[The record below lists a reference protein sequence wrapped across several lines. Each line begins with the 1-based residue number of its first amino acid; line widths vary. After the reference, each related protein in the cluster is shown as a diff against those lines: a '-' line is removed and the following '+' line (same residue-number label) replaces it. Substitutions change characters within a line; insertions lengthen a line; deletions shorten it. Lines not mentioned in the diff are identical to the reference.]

1 MPHELAIYEKL
12 WSDAISAF
20 ENGQPQIDPHLSDQ
34 TKDLRRGV
42 TLVFRPSPPVRD
54 AVADFIHRLAAIC
67 PGQHHYRPE
76 ELHVTVLSIISG
88 TELWRREIH
97 RLAACRRVIANVLN
111 AHHPFKFKFHG
122 VTASPGAV
130 LIQGFPAD
138 DSLTAIRDHLRDAFA
153 RHGLGDLLDRRYKIT
168 GAHMTAMRFCKP
180 PADLKPLLFFLKE
193 NRDLP
198 FGEMEVNR
206 LQLIFNDWCASAD
219 TVRTL
224 QEYQLSVP

>member
-1 MPHELAIYEKL
+1 MSPELAIYEKL
-12 WSDAISAF
+12 WNDATSAF
-20 ENGQPQIDPHLSDQ
+20 ESGQPQIDPHLSGK

-42 TLVFRPSPPVRD
+42 TLVFRPSPSARD
-54 AVADFIHRLAAIC
+54 EVAHFIQRLVAIC
-67 PGQHHYRPE
+67 PGQHCYRPE

-88 TELWRREIH
+88 TELWRPEIH
-97 RLAACRRVIANVLN
+97 RLAACRRVLADVLKT
-111 AHHPFKFKFHG
+111 HQGFKFKFHG

-130 LIQGFPAD
+130 LVQGFPAD

-168 GAHMTAMRFCKP
+168 GAHMTVMRFCKP
-180 PADLKPLLFFLKE
+180 PGDLKPLLSFLKE

-198 FGEMEVNR
+198 FGEMKVSR

-224 QEYQLSVP
+224 EEYPLPAP